1 MVALFP
7 VVSGSAVGSGACSWF
22 VRSSARSLSGFVL
35 VASFASASAARLFA
49 ARWAVRLPVACR
61 GCAVR
66 RCASGWAVSVPV
78 SSVPVSLVSL
88 AS

>member
-7 VVSGSAVGSGACSWF
+7 AVSGSAVGCGACSWF

-35 VASFASASAARLFA
+35 VASFGSAAAARSFA
-49 ARWAVRLPVACR
+49 ARWAVRLPAACR

-66 RCASGWAVSVPV
+66 RSGALWAVSVPV
-78 SSVPVSLVSL
+78 SSVPAALV
-88 AS
+88 AAAA